1 MSLLPSV
8 NNSSVGEPYFIPIDG
23 AVNPFPI
30 PGPAGSQGIQ
40 GVQGVQGEPGINSFG
55 SWYYATGVLPPAPQT
70 VQWNATDIYFS
81 LVSIPPGGSE
91 YLYSLKTQFQST
103 GAVTLYINSTDVGGA
118 DIGFTAA
125 VTAIAFNEPLGYAQF
140 TYTLIGPMPL
150 GFVIGNVV
158 RVFDGGG
165 TVGPAGPPGPAG
177 SPGTAATV
185 TIGTTNTLSPGSAA
199 TVVNVGTPTAAI
211 LNFGIP
217 EGQQGSPANAATWSQ
232 YPATQA
238 VNIQN
243 NNITNVNTLN
253 SGTLGATNI
262 DCYQSAIT
270 GFGTLQV
277 GSPIPLAPNPGSL
290 LVNGTAEVVRGN
302 SAVYMNAGGLIMLGD
317 TPVPNIEGIRFN
329 TLKVGGIYTSR
340 FEMNTVSSPA
350 GAITMTS
357 PSYIT
362 ADAIGAVNLTGGGA
376 ALLQGGLTTTIE
388 SAAKDIRLQGTGGS
402 YSDVTMYGGTL
413 GGMGNITGQA
423 GSGVAIGNV
432 NSVSGVG
439 AASIAVTSNID
450 LSNNTIRPRA
460 IVDVSGS
467 TGTANQVLSAGT
479 GGNSLRWVT
488 PAANFRDT
496 TEFFVS
502 NNGNDV
508 TGDGSINNP
517 YATIQKAITQAELIS
532 SAALIC
538 VINVASGHYTENLT
552 FTKGYIMLN
561 GVLSTQT
568 ANEVTEITGSI
579 TISCAGAADLFN
591 RQVVFQGFNITC
603 GVGQTITDNSTTSH
617 SVAFQDCKIFTNGR
631 TFNGIST
638 GADARTYF
646 TNCDISQTNA
656 ATTDPTI
663 YVGLGAV
670 EMERVDIT
678 TDGNCPSL
686 EIGGTALLQRLTL
699 CTLENTANTT
709 APICRISSTNTGIQ
723 SIGQNAFNYSN
734 TTLKGAGAAGIFIS
748 SGVGTTIV
756 LIGNTFTLAGT
767 SSSVHFVVG
776 YNGVGTPVV
785 SGINN
790 TCPYIPPLTNYANSI
805 QTGITKLRWWD
816 VSPMNSGAWS
826 STIAQANT
834 SPGAQIQCTV
844 NTTESPAGQGG
855 ITLLANNFYPTNT
868 GTYQLTY
875 TATFANTGA
884 DADVYLWAALNGTR
898 IGRSAGRQTV
908 ANNHQETITKTIT
921 FNCTAGQFFSFY
933 WLSSSGTV
941 TLATTAA
948 GGAGLQPATPSFYA
962 SIVQVA

>member
-8 NNSSVGEPYFIPIDG
+8 DYSSTTQPLYIPIDG

-30 PGPAGSQGIQ
+30 PGPVGPQGAVGPQ
-40 GVQGVQGEPGINSFG
+40 GPQGLPGINSYG
-55 SWYYATGVLPPAPQT
+55 SWYYDAGLLPPNPQT

-81 LVSIPPGGSE
+81 LVSIPPGGSDW
-91 YLYSLKTQFQST
+91 LYSLQTQFQST

-118 DIGFTAA
+118 DIGFTAS
-125 VTAIAFNEPLGYAQF
+125 VTAINFVENLGYAQF
-140 TYTLIGPMPL
+140 TYVLVGAMPI

-177 SPGTAATV
+177 PVGPGATV
-185 TIGTTNTLSPGSAA
+185 AIGATNTLPPGSAA
-199 TVVNVGTPTAAI
+199 TVQNVGTPTAAI

-238 VNIQN
+238 VNIN
-243 NNITNVNTLN
+243 NNSITNVNTLN

-262 DCYQSAIT
+262 DCYQSAVT

-277 GSPIPLAPNPGSL
+277 GSPIPLAPNPGQVF
-290 LVNGTAEVVRGN
+290 VNGTVEVVRGD
-302 SAVYMNAGGLIMLGD
+302 AATYMNAGGLIMLGD
-317 TPVPNIEGIRFN
+317 SSIPNVNGVRFN

-340 FEMNTVSSPA
+340 FEMNTASSPA
-350 GAITMTS
+350 GAITLTS

-362 ADAIGAVNLTGGGA
+362 ADAIGAANITAGA
-376 ALLQGGLTTTIE
+376 AVLVQAGGSATIE
-388 SAAKDIRLQGTGGS
+388 SAAKDIRLQGSSGT

-413 GGMGNITGQA
+413 SGMGNITGQA
-423 GSGVAIGNV
+423 GSGVAIDNL
-432 NSVSGVG
+432 
-439 AASIAVTSNID
+439 TSLRGTTQLADIIVLNDID
-450 LSNNTIRPRA
+450 MSANTIRPA
-460 IVDVSGS
+460 GIVDASGS
-467 TGTANQVLSAGT
+467 TGTANQILTASTAGNILKWT
-479 GGNSLRWVT
+479 S
-488 PAANFRDT
+488 PFRDT

-502 NNGNDV
+502 NNGNDT
-508 TGDGSINNP
+508 TGDGSQMNP

-532 SAALIC
+532 SAANIC

-552 FTKGYIMLN
+552 FAKGYVMLN

-603 GVGQTITDNSTTSH
+603 GAGQTITDNSTTSH

-631 TFNGIST
+631 SFNGIST

-709 APICRISSTNTGIQ
+709 APICRISSSNTGLH

-734 TTLKGAGAAGIFIS
+734 TTLKGAGAAGIYIS
-748 SGVGTTIV
+748 SGIATTIV

-767 SSSVHFVVG
+767 SSSTHFVVG
-776 YNGVGTPVV
+776 YNGVGTPVI

-790 TCPYIPPLTNYANSI
+790 TCPYIPPLTSYANSI

-816 VSPMNSGAWS
+816 VNPMNSGAYS
-826 STIAQANT
+826 STLNQTNT
-834 SPGAQIQCTV
+834 SVGNSIQCTI

-855 ITLLANNFYPTNT
+855 ITLASNRLYPTNT
-868 GTYQLTY
+868 GTFQLTY
-875 TATFANTGA
+875 TGTFTNTGA
-884 DADVYLWAALNGTR
+884 DADVYFWMNLNGTR
-898 IGRSAGRQTV
+898 VGRSAARQTV
-908 ANNHQETITKTIT
+908 ANNHTVTVTKTLT
-921 FNCTAGQFFSFY
+921 FNITAGQYVDFY
-933 WLSSSGTV
+933 WLCSSANVS
-941 TLATTAA
+941 LATTAA
-948 GGAGLQPATPSFYA
+948 GGAGLQPAVPSFYA